1 MCAGGHGVVSAVVVE
16 AVADQRRATGTERI
30 SRLRAVAER
39 PLLIA
44 VVATVV
50 LRVIT
55 EFIALNAVYG
65 ASFPHVVARDPH
77 VLIDVLNH
85 WDAGYYLAIAQHGYP
100 TAHAA
105 GLPSGSLPRFVA
117 FGPVYPAAIWL
128 VHSVTGIGSAVVGQ
142 LISAL
147 AMVAALAG
155 LVHLTELD
163 AERSRAGV
171 AVTLLVAF
179 PTAFFL
185 LTDYPDSL
193 ALALAVWAFI
203 AARHRHWV
211 LAGLCAA
218 GAFMTK
224 YYLAIVVVAL
234 VAEVWQARSS
244 RGEPE
249 GQSRGEP
256 EGQSRGEPEGQSRGE
271 PERWQRRSALAATAV
286 VVPTLVVAAIWMVV
300 CSHRYGDALAFVHAQ
315 SAWHRHVAWPWTL
328 IAHTSGDL
336 VHLRFL
342 DTHTASI
349 MELLDTVSLVGLTV
363 VTAYTWVRIR
373 RSYGI
378 LLALGLATFAFQ
390 NMLYNDT
397 REVIALFPVF
407 IGGARWVDGHPWR
420 ERVVLA
426 CFIPTGYFLITRFVT
441 GSFAG

>member
-1 MCAGGHGVVSAVVVE
+1 VSAVVVE
-16 AVADQRRATGTERI
+16 AVADQRRATRTERI
-30 SRLRAVAER
+30 SRLRAVAGR

-128 VHSVTGIGSAVVGQ
+128 AHAVTGIGSAVVGQ

-171 AVTLLVAF
+171 AVTFLVAF

-193 ALALAVWAFI
+193 ALALAVWSFI

-234 VAEVWQARSS
+234 VAEVWQSRSS
-244 RGEPE
+244 RGESDE
-249 GQSRGEP
+249 QSRGE
-256 EGQSRGEPEGQSRGE
+256 GG
-271 PERWQRRSALAATAV
+271 RWPRRSAVAATAV
-286 VVPTLVVAAIWMVV
+286 VVPTVVVAAIWMVV
-300 CSHRYGDALAFVHAQ
+300 CSHRYGDALAFVHVQ

-336 VHLRFL
+336 IHLRFL

-349 MELLDTVSLVGLTV
+349 MELLDTVTLVGLTV
-363 VTAYTWVRIR
+363 VTVYTWVRIR

>member
-1 MCAGGHGVVSAVVVE
+1 VCGDGHAVVSAVVVE
-16 AVADQRRATGTERI
+16 AVADQRRATGAERI
-30 SRLRAVAER
+30 SRLRAVAGR

-55 EFIALNAVYG
+55 EFIALNAAYG
-65 ASFPHVVARDPH
+65 VSFPHVVARDPH

-105 GLPSGSLPRFVA
+105 GLPPGTLPRFVA

-128 VHSVTGIGSAVVGQ
+128 VHAVTGIGSAVVGQ

-155 LVHLTELD
+155 LVHLTDLD
-163 AERSRAGV
+163 AARSRAGA

-193 ALALAVWAFI
+193 ALALAVWSFV

-234 VAEVWQARSS
+234 VAEVWQARPSGGG
-244 RGEPE
+244 RN

-256 EGQSRGEPEGQSRGE
+256 DRQVRGEEG
-271 PERWQRRSALAATAV
+271 RWPRRTAAATTAV
-286 VVPTLVVAAIWMVV
+286 LVPTLVVAAIWMVV

-315 SAWHRHVAWPWTL
+315 SDWHRHVAWPWTL

-349 MELLDTVSLVGLTV
+349 MELLDTVTLVGLTV
-363 VTAYTWVRIR
+363 VTVYTWMRIR
-373 RSYGI
+373 TSYGI